1 MNTSQRLRKPKSVD
15 ATQQLSAAAIAAAA
29 SRKSANRSS
38 RFGGLRGAI
47 SRTSLPFTV
56 NVRSSFSDKL
66 AAYGKGSN
74 SDEEETAPS
83 STSGD
88 ELRSPKKKAW
98 DSVST
103 LGLHGPNGPDISTKS
118 FTCSAKSLRS
128 PSVPDID
135 ELDELEPS
143 PSPNDHNNYQG
154 AATDQDASV
163 DLVPEALLQA
173 NHPSTSA
180 DAKEVKQ
187 AKPKHG
193 KRLSFI
199 RSIKR
204 ASFVSHD
211 RDRRKQS
218 LKSTTSSTSEAE
230 VEIMRMEIQ
239 ELKTMLKEK
248 TKTIVKL
255 EVDLELAHET
265 IHELKKSLV
274 HSRKNE
280 NATGHRISSKN
291 TSSRKPS
298 GSTSAMNLYRSRL
311 SQTEK

>member
-56 NVRSSFSDKL
+56 NVRTSFSDKL

-143 PSPNDHNNYQG
+143 PSPNDHNYQG
-154 AATDQDASV
+154 AAADQDVSV

-173 NHPSTSA
+173 NHPSSSA

-187 AKPKHG
+187 AKHG

-199 RSIKR
+199 KSIKR

-211 RDRRKQS
+211 RNRKSQC
-218 LKSTTSSTSEAE
+218 TTSSTSEAE

-239 ELKTMLKEK
+239 ELKAMLKEK

-255 EVDLELAHET
+255 EVDLELAHDT

-274 HSRKNE
+274 YRKKNE